1 MSQVHASVLSNRNRA
16 HYNLLSKDYEGMTI
30 TESFLRIENVISN
43 TNTNYIFDPR
53 TLALKD
59 TAVRVLQKVLAD
71 NDLFVVLDIAFFID
85 QRTKAKQG
93 TAVLQTYPNVSAF
106 SAAGTVPAD
115 LEVFYNSTYSLKV
128 ANRLFIDNDTT
139 RKFRVVPQTQQSS
152 ASNRSQSDASSD
164 FYHAEPLAVLSG
176 KQDAKITLVAPY
188 FTGIAVEPTDVL
200 YENILTLEVRGYQII
215 NGANN
220 FEQVLH
226 SLGLSSG
233 K

>member
-1 MSQVHASVLSNRNRA
+1 MSQVHASVLSNRKRA
-16 HYNLLSKDYEGMTI
+16 HLNGLLKDYPGMTI
-30 TESFLRIENVISN
+30 TESFLRVENVISN
-43 TNTNYIFDPR
+43 TNTNYQFDPR

-59 TAVRVLQKVLAD
+59 TAVRVLQKGLAD

-85 QRTKAKQG
+85 SRLKAKQG
-93 TAVLQTYPNVSAF
+93 TAILQTFPDVTHFTASGA
-106 SAAGTVPAD
+106 TPID

-139 RKFRVVPQTQQSS
+139 RKFRVVPITQQS
-152 ASNRSQSDASSD
+152 AAGNRSQSDATAD

-176 KQDAKITLVAPY
+176 KQDAKFTLVAPY
-188 FTGIAVEPTDVL
+188 FTGIAVESTDATI
-200 YENILTLEVRGYQII
+200 ENVLTLEVRGYQII

-220 FEQVLH
+220 FEQVLQ